1 MTLREF
7 DSHEILGNEQDT
19 DMRAYINQLVNE
31 LREDTP
37 VYEKL
42 KELHLTMKDVRD
54 NIAKLNDFRED
65 YHYCLKCPGITACA
79 KKTPHISMR
88 VEKEDGFVKVQ
99 YEPCHK
105 IVDQIRRDSRYMIH
119 DFPDQWKLSSL
130 KDMDLT
136 ENRRPIIKEFSKII
150 KGQSNRWLYL
160 IGNHK
165 VGKSHL
171 LVTMAN
177 EFIAI
182 KNEQVAVMSCVE
194 RIKQLADLSSKEP
207 EIFANEIS
215 LFGEVPLLILDG
227 FGEEYKNE
235 YIRDSIV
242 IPILAER
249 ERQNLPT
256 WFTSPF
262 TFDEIQQLY
271 SVGKTSGTIRG
282 KQLGNILREM
292 CEEEFDLTGTSYKK

>member
-1 MTLREF
+1 MTLKEF
-7 DSHEILGNEQDT
+7 NSTEILGNEEDQ

-31 LREDTP
+31 LREDAP

-65 YHYCLKCPGITACA
+65 FHYCLKCPGIMACA

-119 DFPDQWKLSSL
+119 DFPDSWKFSSL

-136 ENRRPIIKEFSKII
+136 ENRRPIIKEFTNII
-150 KGQSNRWLYL
+150 KNKSNRWLYL

-182 KNEQVAVMSCVE
+182 KNEQVAVVNCVE
-194 RIKQLADLSSKEP
+194 RIKQLADLSVKQP
-207 EIFANEIS
+207 EIFANEITNFS
-215 LFGEVPLLILDG
+215 EVPLLILDG
-227 FGEEYKNE
+227 FGEEYKSE

-249 ERQNLPT
+249 ERQNKPT

-262 TFDEIQQLY
+262 TFDEIQTLY
-271 SVGKTSGTIRG
+271 SVGKTSGEIRG